1 MDTNV
6 NEVMETA
13 TEVTEAAVDA
23 GLSKAGCFGLGVLC
37 GALAL
42 KGIQV
47 IRAKVAAKKAE
58 NEVFDEQDDVTVNP
72 TEVTEDDN

>member
-42 KGIQV
+42 WGIQM
-47 IRAKVAAKKAE
+47 IGAKVTKKAVTDLE
-58 NEVFDEQDDVTVNP
+58 EEYQDDVTVNP